1 MFRRRNPRNPRFIIL
16 LYHKLQI
23 ASTVIARQ
31 TIGILLFTFPI
42 LFCNLAP
49 SYLLM
54 SDIFENIQIFF
65 HKFRGT
71 SVSVQFMK
79 SNAGRINLKILSFS
93 PFFCPDQDRS
103 GIESQ
108 SLRERSGLSVFLFS
122 YIFLRPFSSHGRR
135 RSSIIFLGNSR
146 LSFFS
151 RSAVTSAKLT
161 HAVYCLIFFSLSPLS
176 PAHARRLLFPP

>member
-1 MFRRRNPRNPRFIIL
+1 
-16 LYHKLQI
+16 
-23 ASTVIARQ
+23 
-31 TIGILLFTFPI
+31 
-42 LFCNLAP
+42 
-49 SYLLM
+49 
-54 SDIFENIQIFF
+54 
-65 HKFRGT
+65 
-71 SVSVQFMK
+71 MK

-146 LSFFS
+146 LSFF
-151 RSAVTSAKLT
+151 
-161 HAVYCLIFFSLSPLS
+161 FSTGS
-176 PAHARRLLFPP
+176 HVREIDARRLLFDFFFHFPPSLQHTLVVFFSRPKLCSKINCRTFFSRYCVIFLLLNDQITD